1 MTQKIE
7 NGDKV
12 TMHERIAVVET
23 KLNTILTNHLPH
35 INIKLNWLIGL
46 IFTTMIGIIY
56 ILAERILSH
65 I

>member
-12 TMHERIAVVET
+12 TMHERIAVIET
-23 KLNTILTNHLPH
+23 KLNTILMNHLPH

-56 ILAERILSH
+56 ILTERILSH